1 MNKLRLSIVLQAA
14 IVQIATLLACTSA
27 SAQMQLVSLH
37 APGMCLSNS
46 SGSAITQACVGRSEQ
61 QMISTEVLGA
71 PNDAQRGLKIAGQ
84 CLEARG
90 QGQPLAFT
98 SCKSHPSQDW
108 RFLATTG
115 QLHNAQGLCADIR
128 NESKRSGASLIGW
141 PCGSGT
147 GQRWSNNSSSQAQIL
162 ALPGMKPVPAG
173 TLLLIK
179 DRQLVL
185 VDSMQVVSASLP
197 SNLASVPQ
205 GTSIHAAGVGFV
217 VTYRPRP

>member
-1 MNKLRLSIVLQAA
+1 MNKLRLSILLQAA

-27 SAQMQLVSLH
+27 LAQMQLVSLH
-37 APGMCLSNS
+37 APGMCFSNS
-46 SGSAITQACVGRSEQ
+46 SGIAITQACVGRSEQ

-90 QGQPLAFT
+90 QGQPLAFS

-108 RFLATTG
+108 RFVATTG
-115 QLHNAQGLCADIR
+115 QLHNAQGLCAD
-128 NESKRSGASLIGW
+128 SGN
-141 PCGSGT
+141 

-162 ALPGMKPVPAG
+162 ALPGLKPVTAG

-179 DRQLVL
+179 DRHLL
-185 VDSMQVVSASLP
+185 LADSMQVVATSLP
-197 SNLASVPQ
+197 SNLASLPQ

-217 VTYRPRP
+217 VTYRPGP